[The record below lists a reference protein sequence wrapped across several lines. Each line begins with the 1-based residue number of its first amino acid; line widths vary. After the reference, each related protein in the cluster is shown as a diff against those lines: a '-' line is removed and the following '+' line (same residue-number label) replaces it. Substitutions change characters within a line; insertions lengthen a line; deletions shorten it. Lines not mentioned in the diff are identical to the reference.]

1 MLTFYLEEMVNEIK
15 VLCVESHPKAMTLLR
30 SILASNGY
38 SVISAINGRE
48 ALDLLELNA
57 IDGVLLEH
65 DLPDATG
72 VAVRARMKRI
82 KPDVPV
88 LMFNGISSQTPFL
101 LNFFIRYLQQP
112 AHPDRAYDDLYT

>member
-1 MLTFYLEEMVNEIK
+1 MNEIK
-15 VLCVESHPKAMTLLR
+15 VLCVESHPEAMTLLR
-30 SILASNGY
+30 SILANNGY

-48 ALDLLELNA
+48 ALDLLEWNA

-72 VAVRARMKRI
+72 ASVRARMKRL

-88 LMFNGISSQTPFL
+88 LLFSGISSQTPFL
-101 LNFFIRYLQQP
+101 LSFFIRYLQHP
-112 AHPDRAYDDLYT
+112 VHPDRAYDDLYT